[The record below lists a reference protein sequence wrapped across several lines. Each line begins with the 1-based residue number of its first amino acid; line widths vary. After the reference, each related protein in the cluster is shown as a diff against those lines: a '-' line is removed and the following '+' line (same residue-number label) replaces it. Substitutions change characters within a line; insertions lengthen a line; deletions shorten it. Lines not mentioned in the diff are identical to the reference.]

1 MNDREEDPNG
11 IIPETVEI
19 EFINRWSAFNYHY
32 NAKSSDT
39 IEMLKLHYQNV
50 FKVSAQHLFF
60 FSKRRKLENH
70 QTLEFYGIRNFAVVH
85 IEVRSHLKLISM
97 PILAFLLVMAYWEE
111 RVLCKNKKEQ
121 DQTPEMVEIKFKR
134 SFNFSDYYYVA
145 KRSDTVGM
153 LKLHYQKAFR
163 IPEQH
168 LCFYSNFIDNN
179 GEELIEIIPETI
191 EIKFATSHYSYYYTA
206 RSSDTIGMLKLHYQN
221 AFRIPEQRLIFFCEW
236 RKLENH
242 RSLASYGMQG
252 FAVIQ
257 VIALSRSD
265 VIWWLILAFLLV
277 MVTLQGSPKTF
288 IQWTKLVNNLHFQTL
303 QF

>member
-1 MNDREEDPNG
+1 MNDREDDPNA

-19 EFINRWSAFNYHY
+19 EFTNRWSAFHYHY

-39 IEMLKLHYQNV
+39 IEMLKFHYQNA

-60 FSKRRKLENH
+60 FSKWRKLENH

-85 IEVRSHLKLISM
+85 VEVRSHQKLISM

-121 DQTPEMVEIKFKR
+121 DQIPEIVEIKFKR
-134 SFNFSDYYYVA
+134 FFSFSHYYYEA

-168 LCFYSNFIDNN
+168 LCCYSNW
-179 GEELIEIIPETI
+179 
-191 EIKFATSHYSYYYTA
+191 S
-206 RSSDTIGMLKLHYQN
+206 
-221 AFRIPEQRLIFFCEW
+221 
-236 RKLENH
+236 KLENH
-242 RSLASYGMQG
+242 QPLSFYGLRG
-252 FAVIQ
+252 FAEVN
-257 VIALSRSD
+257 VYVPEDTCRVLM
-265 VIWWLILAFLLV
+265 LAIIVANFLFVFLLFV
-277 MVTLQGSPKTF
+277 AIFK
-288 IQWTKLVNNLHFQTL
+288 NLRTQ
-303 QF
+303 

>member
-60 FSKRRKLENH
+60 FSKRELNLYRKQITFNLGRKLENH

-145 KRSDTVGM
+145 KRSDTVV
-153 LKLHYQKAFR
+153 
-163 IPEQH
+163 
-168 LCFYSNFIDNN
+168 IDNN